1 MTQKVF
7 ALAWIAEHGLRRGRC
22 DTGHSNGGEMLKLR
36 LMAKAAVLGLALAS
50 VAGPVAAK
58 RDRSHQAVD
67 LDPDQRGIVSGVGI
81 EGQDLG
87 RMADQMVRDLMA
99 NPEISN
105 RATPPRIILDSSDL
119 RNQSSQRIDKDI
131 ITDELRGKLMGA
143 ARGKMRFVSREFI
156 AAVEQE
162 RALKRDGVVDSGTT
176 GLTRATA
183 GADYKLVGKITS
195 LDSRNND
202 TGMQERLTVIS
213 LEMLDL
219 EYGTLV
225 WNGTYK
231 IRRAGADDVVY
242 R

>member
-1 MTQKVF
+1 
-7 ALAWIAEHGLRRGRC
+7 
-22 DTGHSNGGEMLKLR
+22 MLKLNR
-36 LMAKAAVLGLALAS
+36 TACVAVLSAS
-50 VAGPVAAK
+50 LIISAGPVLARK
-58 RDRSHQAVD
+58 DRSHQAVD
-67 LDPDQRGIVSGVGI
+67 LDPDARGIVSGVGI

-99 NPEISN
+99 NAEVSN

-131 ITDELRGKLMGA
+131 ITDELRGKLMNA

-162 RALKRDGVVDSGTT
+162 RALKRGGVVDTGTT

-231 IRRAGADDVVY
+231 IRRAGSDDVVY

>member
-1 MTQKVF
+1 MLNMRY
-7 ALAWIAEHGLRRGRC
+7 AASAAILSIGLLAAAAPI
-22 DTGHSNGGEMLKLR
+22 S
-36 LMAKAAVLGLALAS
+36 AKS
-50 VAGPVAAK
+50 H
-58 RDRSHQAVD
+58 SHQAVD
-67 LDPDQRGIVSGVGI
+67 LDPDARGVVSGVGI

-99 NPEISN
+99 NPEVSN
-105 RATPPRIILDSSDL
+105 RAVPPRIILDSSDL

-131 ITDELRGKLMGA
+131 ITDELRGRLMNA

-162 RALKRDGVVDSGTT
+162 RALKREGVVDTGTT
-176 GLTRATA
+176 GLTKATA

>member
-1 MTQKVF
+1 MSRSRF
-7 ALAWIAEHGLRRGRC
+7 AVYSALLSAALIVSDA
-22 DTGHSNGGEMLKLR
+22 SAF
-36 LMAKAAVLGLALAS
+36 AK
-50 VAGPVAAK
+50 K
-58 RDRSHQAVD
+58 DRSHQAVD

-87 RMADQMVRDLMA
+87 RMADQMVRDLLA
-99 NPEISN
+99 NPEVSN

-131 ITDELRGKLMGA
+131 ITDELRGKLMNA

-162 RALKRDGVVDSGTT
+162 RALKREGVVDSGTT

-225 WNGTYK
+225 RNGTYK

>member
-1 MTQKVF
+1 MSRSRF
-7 ALAWIAEHGLRRGRC
+7 AVYSALLSAALIVSAA
-22 DTGHSNGGEMLKLR
+22 SAF
-36 LMAKAAVLGLALAS
+36 AK
-50 VAGPVAAK
+50 K
-58 RDRSHQAVD
+58 DRSHQAVD

-87 RMADQMVRDLMA
+87 RMADQMVRDLLA
-99 NPEISN
+99 NPEVSN

-131 ITDELRGKLMGA
+131 ITDELRGKLMNA

-162 RALKRDGVVDSGTT
+162 RALKREGVVDSGTT

>member
-1 MTQKVF
+1 
-7 ALAWIAEHGLRRGRC
+7 
-22 DTGHSNGGEMLKLR
+22 MLNLR
-36 LMAKAAVLGLALAS
+36 LAAGAVILGVGLAVAAGPAMAK
-50 VAGPVAAK
+50 K
-58 RDRSHQAVD
+58 DRSHQAVD

-162 RALKRDGVVDSGTT
+162 RALKREGVVDSGTT

>member
-1 MTQKVF
+1 MSILYRV
-7 ALAWIAEHGLRRGRC
+7 AC
-22 DTGHSNGGEMLKLR
+22 
-36 LMAKAAVLGLALAS
+36 AAVLS
-50 VAGPVAAK
+50 VSLFVSAGAAFAK
-58 RDRSHQAVD
+58 KDRSHQAVD
-67 LDPDQRGIVSGVGI
+67 LDPDARGIVSGVGI

-99 NPEISN
+99 NPEVTN

-131 ITDELRGKLMGA
+131 ITDELRGKLMNA

-162 RALKRDGVVDSGTT
+162 RALKRGGVVDTGTT

>member
-1 MTQKVF
+1 MPSV
-7 ALAWIAEHGLRRGRC
+7 ARIERPCGRGGGAPV
-22 DTGHSNGGEMLKLR
+22 TSVQNGGKMLKLR
-36 LMAKAAVLGLALAS
+36 QVACATILSVSLIVSAAPAFS
-50 VAGPVAAK
+50 K
-58 RDRSHQAVD
+58 KNRSHQAVD
-67 LDPDQRGIVSGVGI
+67 LDPDARGIVSGVGI

-99 NPEISN
+99 NAEVAN

-131 ITDELRGKLMGA
+131 ITDELRGKLMNA

-162 RALKRDGVVDSGTT
+162 RALKRGGVVDSGTT